1 MRNHVRH
8 VRGER
13 TQPTSEEGPERE
25 LTAAARF
32 GGEHPEHHL
41 DSPLDAG
48 DAGDPEDA
56 FEEESAYVV
65 HLTCPDC
72 GQPITVFAGGQSL
85 PEHALCPTPWNPFG
99 LTVCTGSGRAVEEA
113 GPVEGAGRQPEP
125 EGMAAVLTLPAGL
138 DWRTQPFSHV
148 GGPASRPI
156 RPAVRN
162 LAA

>member
-8 VRGER
+8 IRGER

-25 LTAAARF
+25 LAAAALF
-32 GGEHPEHHL
+32 DGESPENA
-41 DSPLDAG
+41 DTD
-48 DAGDPEDA
+48 DV
-56 FEEESAYVV
+56 FEEESAHVV
-65 HLTCPDC
+65 HLSCPDC
-72 GQPITVFAGGQSL
+72 GRPITVFTGGQSL

-113 GPVEGAGRQPEP
+113 GPVEGADQEPEP

-156 RPAVRN
+156 RPAVRR